1 MPAEGVPTDAA
12 ARITFLGPQRNPRV
26 PHVVRHLGLRGKRF
40 GMITAGW
47 RDRES
52 EDGLLGDL
60 LGGNTVNLRLW
71 GLMQQLWEADPELA
85 AADQRRR
92 TVHTEMQELY
102 LIGLE
107 QAKEAINKIYAHDPR
122 APRVV
127 DEALADVIDVIRG
140 LDERHLERVAELNQ
154 TFYDR
159 YQPQHRDAVVAAR
172 FRVGRVVAG
181 CDAIAITG
189 GHVGV
194 LMGALHVFNLGPAL
208 ASPPDPDTVADA
220 DDPPVPTLLRP
231 VLAWGAGA
239 MALTERVLLFYDR
252 SVTSPGV
259 SELLM
264 EGLGLTR
271 GIVALPSPK
280 DRLAM
285 KDKRRLS
292 LLARRAAPRR
302 PLLLDERAA
311 VTLTADGRLPDD
323 ARVLGLDGA
332 VTTYRQALE
341 DEAAA
346 DAAPLEP
353 APARGEGAG

>member
-1 MPAEGVPTDAA
+1 MPAEGAPTDAA
-12 ARITFLGPQRNPRV
+12 ARITLLGPQRDPRV

-40 GMITAGW
+40 AMITAGW

-52 EDGLLGDL
+52 EDGLLSEL
-60 LGGNTVNLRLW
+60 LGGDTVNLGLW

-85 AADQRRR
+85 AADRRRR

-107 QAKEAINKIYAHDPR
+107 QAKEAINRIHAHAPR
-122 APRVV
+122 APHVV
-127 DEALADVIDVIRG
+127 EEALTDVIEVIRD
-140 LDERHLERVAELNQ
+140 LDERHLERVADLNEE
-154 TFYDR
+154 FYRR

-172 FRVGRVVAG
+172 FRVGRAVAG

-208 ASPPDPDTVADA
+208 ASPPDPATVADG
-220 DDPPVPTLLRP
+220 DDPPPPTLLRP

-271 GIVALPSPK
+271 GVVALPSPK

-285 KDKRRLS
+285 KDRRRLS

-302 PLLLDERAA
+302 PLLLGERVA
-311 VTLTADGRLPDD
+311 VTLTEDGRLPDD

-332 VTTYRQALE
+332 VTTQRQALL

-346 DAAPLEP
+346 D
-353 APARGEGAG
+353 GEDAG